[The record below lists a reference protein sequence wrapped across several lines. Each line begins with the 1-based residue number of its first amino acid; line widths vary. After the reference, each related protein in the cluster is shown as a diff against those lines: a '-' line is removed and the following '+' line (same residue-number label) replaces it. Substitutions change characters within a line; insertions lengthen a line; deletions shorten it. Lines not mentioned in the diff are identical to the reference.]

1 MSGRY
6 LIAGMLVA
14 VFLAS
19 AGLWWLIQS
28 NLPSQAEGGEQLF
41 AVNCAGCH
49 GANAAGSDKGPTLI
63 SPIYRPGH
71 HGDAAFQRAVREG
84 VPQHHWFFGD
94 MPPVAVRLRGAG
106 ERDNRV
112 RSHPAARK
120 RHQLTLM
127 GESTPGEVASRW
139 L

>member
-84 VPQHHWFFGD
+84 VPAHHWFFGD
-94 MPPVAVRLRGAG
+94 MPPVPSVSEEQVSEIIEYVRALQR
-106 ERDNRV
+106 
-112 RSHPAARK
+112 
-120 RHQLTLM
+120 
-127 GESTPGEVASRW
+127 ASGIN
-139 L
+139 

>member
-14 VFLAS
+14 VLLAS
-19 AGLWWLIQS
+19 AGLWWLIQA

-41 AVNCAGCH
+41 AANCAGCH
-49 GANAAGSDKGPTLI
+49 GANAAGSDRGPTLI

-94 MPPVAVRLRGAG
+94 MPPVPSVSEEQVTEIIEYVRVLQR
-106 ERDNRV
+106 
-112 RSHPAARK
+112 
-120 RHQLTLM
+120 
-127 GESTPGEVASRW
+127 ASGIN
-139 L
+139 

>member
-14 VFLAS
+14 VLLAS

-63 SPIYRPGH
+63 SPIYRSGH

-94 MPPVAVRLRGAG
+94 MPPVPSVSEEQVTEIIEYVRALQR
-106 ERDNRV
+106 
-112 RSHPAARK
+112 
-120 RHQLTLM
+120 
-127 GESTPGEVASRW
+127 ASGIN
-139 L
+139 

>member
-14 VFLAS
+14 VLLAS

-49 GANAAGSDKGPTLI
+49 GANAAGSDRGPTLI

-94 MPPVAVRLRGAG
+94 MPPVPSVSEEQVTEIIEYVR
-106 ERDNRV
+106 
-112 RSHPAARK
+112 
-120 RHQLTLM
+120 TLQR
-127 GESTPGEVASRW
+127 ASGIN
-139 L
+139 

>member
-14 VFLAS
+14 VLLAS

-49 GANAAGSDKGPTLI
+49 GANTAGSD
-63 SPIYRPGH
+63 
-71 HGDAAFQRAVREG
+71 
-84 VPQHHWFFGD
+84 
-94 MPPVAVRLRGAG
+94 RG
-106 ERDNRV
+106 R
-112 RSHPAARK
+112 RS
-120 RHQLTLM
+120 
-127 GESTPGEVASRW
+127 
-139 L
+139 